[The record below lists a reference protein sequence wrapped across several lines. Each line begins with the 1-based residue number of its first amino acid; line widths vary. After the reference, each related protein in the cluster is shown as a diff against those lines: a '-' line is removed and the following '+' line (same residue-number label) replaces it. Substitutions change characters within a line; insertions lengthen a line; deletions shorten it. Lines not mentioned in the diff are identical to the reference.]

1 MVFVDIYERGH
12 FFLGEI
18 IKENDDDTTL
28 VLQDGKERTIPNKLI
43 YFKHYTKN
51 KDKLYKL
58 QSENFKDMDPMCD
71 DPEFENTALKAKRY
85 DDYAT
90 ILKIYWTV
98 EKQKEITDKN
108 ETIEIPDV
116 YDINFGMSRVYN
128 IFDEYM
134 CEKLLKYTNQQFE
147 EALNCEHRKRDRHVE
162 SKFIGAGDYW
172 ENRAELGF
180 KFGDEIVD
188 QAVSIIREKL
198 NLSEEKYVHAESSS
212 FVSDPNSIRQILH
225 IDFKTENTYYVFVAL
240 QDVTTENGP
249 TILIPR
255 TASDEVYKKFMND
268 EKIGETINK
277 PKCIATTK
285 KGDGYIFETN
295 ILHGGLENV
304 TDKRRIM
311 FGSKFYYKPKTK
323 IEVPWCE

>member
-116 YDINFGMSRVYN
+116 YDIKFGLSRVYN
-128 IFDEYM
+128 IFDENM
-134 CEKLLKYTNQQFE
+134 CEKLFKYTNQQFE

-162 SKFIGAGDYW
+162 SKFIGVGDYW

-188 QAVSIIREKL
+188 EAVSIIREKL

-225 IDFKTENTYYVFVAL
+225 IDFKTENTFYIFVAL
-240 QDVTTENGP
+240 QDVTMENGP
-249 TILIPR
+249 TILIPG
-255 TASDEVYKKFMND
+255 TASDELYKKYMD
-268 EKIGETINK
+268 DDKLGETINR
-277 PKCIATTK
+277 PNCIATTK

-295 ILHGGLENV
+295 TLHGGLENI
-304 TDKRRIM
+304 TQKRRIM
-311 FGSKFYYKPKTK
+311 FGSKFYYKPKNK

>member
-43 YFKHYTKN
+43 YFKHYTKTKISYIN
-51 KDKLYKL
+51 YNL
-58 QSENFKDMDPMCD
+58 QIFKDMDPLCD
-71 DPEFENTALKAKRY
+71 DPEFENTVLKAKRY

-90 ILKIYWTV
+90 ILKIYLTI
-98 EKQKEITDKN
+98 EKQKEITDKT

-116 YDINFGMSRVYN
+116 YDIKFGVSRIYN
-128 IFDEYM
+128 IFDENM

-147 EALNCEHRKRDRHVE
+147 ETLNCQHRKRNRQVE

-180 KFGDEIVD
+180 RFGDELVKE
-188 QAVSIIREKL
+188 AVSIIREKL

-212 FVSDPNSIRQILH
+212 FVSDPNSIRQVLH
-225 IDFKTENTYYVFVAL
+225 IDFKTENTFYVFVAL
-240 QDVTTENGP
+240 QDVTMENGP
-249 TILIPR
+249 TLLIPG
-255 TASDEVYKKFMND
+255 TASDEIYKKFMD
-268 EKIGETINK
+268 DDKIGETINK

-295 ILHGGLENV
+295 TLHV
-304 TDKRRIM
+304 D
-311 FGSKFYYKPKTK
+311 
-323 IEVPWCE
+323 